1 LDKNFKEEHHYLRAK
16 KRVKTMK
23 GFYIHLSVYIIVN
36 ILLSGVIV
44 YGLMSSED
52 TFSET
57 FSNFGVYSTWVF
69 WGIGLFFN
77 WLGVFGFRFLG
88 FGSDWEE
95 RKIKQLMEEEEN
107 RTRKF

>member
-1 LDKNFKEEHHYLRAK
+1 MDSKFTQEQQYVLVR
-16 KRVKTMK
+16 KRVKIIK

-44 YGLMSSED
+44 YGLMSSGD

>member
-1 LDKNFKEEHHYLRAK
+1 MDSKFTQEQQYVLVR
-16 KRVKTMK
+16 KRVKIIK

-44 YGLMSSED
+44 YGLMSSGD

-95 RKIKQLMEEEEN
+95 RKIKQLLEEEEN

>member
-1 LDKNFKEEHHYLRAK
+1 MDSKFTQEQQYVLVR
-16 KRVKTMK
+16 KRVEKIK

-44 YGLMSSED
+44 YGLMSSGD

>member
-1 LDKNFKEEHHYLRAK
+1 MDSKFTQEQQYVLVR
-16 KRVKTMK
+16 KRVEKIK

-44 YGLMSSED
+44 YGLMSSGD

-77 WLGVFGFRFLG
+77 WLGVFGFRSLG

-95 RKIKQLMEEEEN
+95 RKIKQLLEEEEN